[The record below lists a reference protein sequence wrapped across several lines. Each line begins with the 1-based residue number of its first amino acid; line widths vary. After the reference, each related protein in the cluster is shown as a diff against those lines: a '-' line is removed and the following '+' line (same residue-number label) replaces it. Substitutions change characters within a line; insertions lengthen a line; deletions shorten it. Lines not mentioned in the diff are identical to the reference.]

1 MDRAT
6 RPAPSDDAMFAS
18 YAQLAN
24 NLLQHVTGICLL
36 DSRLRVRGQTG
47 DLKIEAIAKSL
58 RGLGWTGTMQRVASV
73 IAQAGGNWLTAI
85 PLEQTDGGLLGVFCV
100 RQPASEAAGGAAQHA
115 LSNARRLNPLL
126 DCVRRELAAIQ
137 PENQRIHTLTERS
150 SELEWLFK
158 LTSSLKG
165 ASDDRRI
172 LEELLSAAMQRLD
185 SAFSVLIVPDKRIR
199 VERDVSGSH
208 ALHDSCAQTQQ
219 HLITWAQRQNRPLI
233 VNGNGTG
240 RAATAVARCKILSV
254 PVVRDT
260 GQVIGVLAFFNP
272 PQAPDYGSRHVFL
285 ARHLG
290 RQTAAIVE
298 TQFDLMTGLH
308 TRDGLEQM
316 YGRLSADAQASICS
330 VIYVDVDH
338 MQVVNELHGFELG
351 NELIVRIAE
360 LMAPPLLPP
369 GALAARIAGDRFA
382 IILPDT
388 DTHAAAKIAAQLQ
401 AAATRV
407 AIGPAQEAVDVSVSC
422 GVAALV
428 SMPQGLAR
436 ALAAAELACKSAKK
450 RGRNRVELYACEDDS
465 MMRRHDDVVAIGQLR
480 SAFKTDRLLL
490 YAQRIVPLQNSS
502 LPCGYEILL
511 RLRGPDGSIIAP
523 GSLINAAQRYQ
534 LLPTVD
540 RWVAERALQ
549 MLTPYRSML
558 KSRGISI
565 SINVSGQSIGDEAF
579 IRRFTDQLKAADLPH
594 GSITVEITEQAALT
608 NLARANEMIHQLN
621 AMGCR
626 LALDDFGTGA
636 NSLTNLKS
644 LDIARVKI
652 DGSFV
657 RDILTDQ
664 RSQVTVRAIVELAKG
679 FSIDTVAEFVEN
691 KAIADAVRKLG
702 VDYAQGYA
710 FGKPAPLKDTLA
722 SLSRDESR
730 RLHKAFLEM

>member
-1 MDRAT
+1 
-6 RPAPSDDAMFAS
+6 MFAS
-18 YAQLAN
+18 YAQLACQ
-24 NLLQHVTGICLL
+24 LLQGVTGICLL
-36 DSRLRVRGQTG
+36 DGRLALRGQSG
-47 DLKIEAIAKSL
+47 SVDLEATTQSLRALGWNGSAQRSATAIAQS
-58 RGLGWTGTMQRVASV
+58 
-73 IAQAGGNWLTAI
+73 GGSWLTAI
-85 PLEQTDGGLLGVFCV
+85 PLEQNGALLGVFCLY
-100 RQPASEAAGGAAQHA
+100 QPQADAEASA
-115 LSNARRLNPLL
+115 LRLKPLL
-126 DCVRRELAAIQ
+126 ECVNRELAAMQ
-137 PENQRIHTLTERS
+137 PASQRMQSLTERS
-150 SELEWLFK
+150 AELEWLFK

-172 LEELLSAAMQRLD
+172 LEELLSAATARLD
-185 SAFSVLIVPDKRIR
+185 STFGILIVPEKRIC
-199 VERDVSGSH
+199 VEHDLSGSNSLRD
-208 ALHDSCAQTQQ
+208 ACRQTQQ

-233 VNGNGTG
+233 VNGPGGNGKPRG
-240 RAATAVARCKILSV
+240 RAAPPARCKILSV

-260 GQVIGVLAFFNP
+260 GAVIGVLAFFNP
-272 PQAPDYGSRHVFL
+272 PTASDYAARHVFL

-316 YGRLSADAQASICS
+316 YGRLVSDTEAPICS

-338 MQVVNELHGFELG
+338 MHVVNELHGFELG
-351 NELIVRIAE
+351 NELIVRIAD
-360 LMAPPLLPP
+360 LMAPPLLPA

-382 IILPDT
+382 IILSDT
-388 DTHAAAKIAAQLQ
+388 DTHAAASTAAQLQ
-401 AAATRV
+401 AAAAAVT
-407 AIGPAQEAVDVSVSC
+407 IGPAQETIDVSVSC

-450 RGRNRVELYACEDDS
+450 HGRNRVELYACEDNS
-465 MMRRHDDVVAIGQLR
+465 MMRRHEDVVAVGQLR

-490 YAQRIVPLQNSS
+490 YAQRIVPLQNPDLPSS
-502 LPCGYEILL
+502 FEILL
-511 RLRGPDGSIIAP
+511 RLRGPNGDIIAP

-534 LLPTVD
+534 LLPSVD

-549 MLTPYRSML
+549 TLSPYRNML
-558 KSRGISI
+558 KSRGISV

-579 IRRFTDQLKAADLPH
+579 IRRFTDQLKAAGLPH
-594 GSITVEITEQAALT
+594 GCITVEITEQAAVT
-608 NLARANEMIHQLN
+608 NLARANDMIQQLN

-626 LALDDFGTGA
+626 LALDDFGTGS

-657 RDILTDQ
+657 RDIVTDQ

-710 FGKPAPLKDTLA
+710 FGKPEPLKDILE
-722 SLSRDESR
+722 SLNREESQ
-730 RLHKAFLEM
+730 RLHKLFMEM